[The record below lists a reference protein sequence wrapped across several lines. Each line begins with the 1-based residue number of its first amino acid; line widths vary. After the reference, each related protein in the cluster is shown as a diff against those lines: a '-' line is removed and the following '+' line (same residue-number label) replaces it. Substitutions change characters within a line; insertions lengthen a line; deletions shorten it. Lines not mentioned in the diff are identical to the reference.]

1 MGISYYNKTQLENN
15 QELALYWL
23 RLSAEQG
30 YAPAQWRLGDI
41 YALDGQTA
49 MVELYIKSAL
59 QGDTNALKRINSWKN
74 DTSLFEKLDSSNQ
87 LFLAFCYHH
96 EFFGIRKNK
105 NHATLLYQKSPLS
118 SDAQYQL
125 GLLFCQ
131 NKQFQKARSSF
142 EKAACD
148 EKKTAAVNQLAFL
161 YENVLVNTG
170 DNLGK
175 AIELYTRI
183 ATMDDQC
190 DQAVLDAK
198 INLARIYRK
207 MNSIDNAITWYT
219 KALDTSQTE
228 WTRPHQIAKSC
239 LDQLLNQPPINSKY
253 RTLSSRLRQSIA
265 EVSDPEIQSQL
276 KQIGLRAL
284 RRDGAAMYQV
294 STFYGQGTYFKENQH
309 VSFLWLKNAASV
321 GQCKEAQFSLGK
333 IIHHQGDTKSFIK
346 WYTRAAN
353 QGHVEAQYSLGIHYT
368 SLENLK
374 EAYKWL
380 SMAASQNYSDAHY
393 QLGLLCFNHQG
404 LPFECDP
411 MTYFEKA
418 AHQKHVGAIYQLG
431 LCYFEGIG
439 GVQMDRDIGITYYEY
454 CASKDFGDASYALG
468 ELYYSGIY
476 LGKNESRAFE
486 CFICAADQG
495 HLEAKYRLAIM
506 YLEEVTVELNY
517 EKAYLLLKDAADAN
531 HTLAADIFKTPMIYS
546 LEHPSPV
553 KLYEMFLYISKEGIA
568 KVEYNLGSLCEYGCH
583 NKNTHFGIPK
593 NTQEAVDWYSIAATQ
608 HDDVRAQVR
617 LGFLYERGGDD
628 FETNLEAS
636 ISYYLKAVDQRN
648 PEAMYNLAC
657 IYLGKRSPK
666 HAIPHNAATTK
677 PLVSDPGNASSSSRS
692 STTVEEFIQK
702 LKEKKNTDLET
713 NEEKASGSSSTP
725 PPLKKI
731 TPSLLSFNDKTKPD
745 SSNTPPL
752 KNTSSFGS
760 DKLEKTESNTWFYG
774 FGGNNSS
781 NMKPES
787 SNTPPPNNLSFG
799 SDKGAKTESNT
810 SSFSFGGGG
819 NRSSSESSNKIHDT
833 VNPTSTLSE
842 SQESPIV
849 SEPTLASEYTGNY
862 NEKESERIN
871 EPEYQNLRDAFYLL
885 REAFGMG
892 CRKAADYMVLSSNKS
907 RPKDPVH
914 IKMFEIIAQ
923 EGNVDVQFQLACF
936 YTSLESL
943 KAIKWFKMGAKN
955 NMADPCYRLALLYE
969 KEDKD
974 ENIPVIAELLQKAAK
989 QDHAKALYKLAEMY
1003 CSGESVSKDYSKA
1016 FDYYQRAS
1024 QQNHEAS
1031 LSIINGKSV
1040 SNDIGFYS
1048 SFFFLTHHPLFFI
1061 RMLKSIFYY
1070 TSTLPQQRTMSIYS
1084 TC

>member
-15 QELALYWL
+15 QELSLYWL

-30 YAPAQWRLGDI
+30 YAPAQWRLGDL

-59 QGDTNALKRINSWKN
+59 QGDTNALERINSWKN
-74 DTSLFEKLDSSNQ
+74 DTSLFEKLDLSNQ

-96 EFFGIRKNK
+96 GLFGIRKNK
-105 NHATLLYQKSPLS
+105 NHASLLYQKSPHS

-148 EKKTAAVNQLAFL
+148 EKKTVAVNQLAFL
-161 YENVLVNTG
+161 YENGLVNAG

-183 ATMDDQC
+183 AKMNDQC
-190 DQAVLDAK
+190 DQAILDAK

-207 MNSIDNAITWYT
+207 MNSIDNAIMWYT
-219 KALDTSQTE
+219 KALDSSQTE
-228 WTRPHQIAKSC
+228 WTRQHQIAKSC
-239 LDQLLNQPPINSKY
+239 LDQLSNQPSINSKDK
-253 RTLSSRLRQSIA
+253 TLSSRLRQSIA

-276 KQIGLRAL
+276 KQIGHRVL
-284 RRDGAAMYQV
+284 RRDGTAMYQV
-294 STFYGQGTYFKENQH
+294 SIFYGQGTYFKENQH

-353 QGHVEAQYSLGIHYT
+353 QGHVEAQYTLGIHYT

-380 SMAASQNYSDAHY
+380 SMAASQNCNDAHY
-393 QLGLLCFNHQG
+393 QLGLLCLKHQG

-411 MTYFEKA
+411 IVYFEKA

-439 GVQMDRDIGITYYEY
+439 GAQMDRDIGITYYEY
-454 CASKDFGDASYALG
+454 CASKDLGDASYALG

-486 CFICAADQG
+486 CFTCAADQG
-495 HLEAKYRLAIM
+495 HLDAKYRLAIM
-506 YLEEVTVELNY
+506 YLEEVAVELNY

-531 HTLAADIFKTPMIYS
+531 HTMAADIFKTPMVYS
-546 LEHPSPV
+546 LKHPSPV

-593 NTQEAVDWYSIAATQ
+593 NTQEAVDWYSIAETQ

-617 LGFLYERGGDD
+617 LGVLYERGDDD

-666 HAIPHNAATTK
+666 HAIPHNVAAIK

-692 STTVEEFIQK
+692 FTTVKEFIQK
-702 LKEKKNTDLET
+702 LKEKKNTGLET
-713 NEEKASGSSSTP
+713 NGEKASGSSGTP

-731 TPSLLSFNDKTKPD
+731 TPSLLSFNDKT
-745 SSNTPPL
+745 PPP
-752 KNTSSFGS
+752 KKTFSFGS
-760 DKLEKTESNTWFYG
+760 DKPEKTESNTSFFG
-774 FGGNNSS
+774 FGDNESS
-781 NMKPES
+781 NIKPES
-787 SNTPPPNNLSFG
+787 SNTPPPNNNLSFG

-819 NRSSSESSNKIHDT
+819 NRSTSESSNKIHDT

-849 SEPTLASEYTGNY
+849 SEPSLASEYTGNY
-862 NEKESERIN
+862 NEKESEMIN
-871 EPEYQNLRDAFYLL
+871 GPEYQNLREAFYLL
-885 REAFGMG
+885 REAFNMG
-892 CRKAADYMVLSSNKS
+892 CRKAAYYMVLSSNKS

-923 EGNVDVQFQLACF
+923 EGNVDVQYQLACF
-936 YTSLESL
+936 YASLESL
-943 KAIKWFKMGAKN
+943 KAIRWFKMGAKN
-955 NMADPCYRLALLYE
+955 NIADPFYRLALLYE

-974 ENIPVIAELLQKAAK
+974 ENIPVIVELLQKAAN
-989 QDHAKALYKLAEMY
+989 QNHAKALYKLAEMY
-1003 CSGESVSKDYSKA
+1003 CSGESVPKDYSKA

-1024 QQNHEAS
+1024 QQSHEVS
-1031 LSIINGKSV
+1031 LSIVNGKSV

-1048 SFFFLTHHPLFFI
+1048 SFIHLFFFFFFFFF
-1061 RMLKSIFYY
+1061 KKETVFIFLNY
-1070 TSTLPQQRTMSIYS
+1070 
-1084 TC
+1084 